1 MNWDEYIDYKFSSH
15 VDKING
21 ALHKLNYYPYKDK
34 DRIKSVHN
42 MLSLMKM
49 AIYGLP
55 VVSNKVFEQQQL
67 ILEHP
72 EIHHMQ
78 HTS

>member
-1 MNWDEYIDYKFSSH
+1 
-15 VDKING
+15 
-21 ALHKLNYYPYKDK
+21 
-34 DRIKSVHN
+34 